1 MSCDMI
7 AKPFLHLSYATLE
20 QFRDFLDK
28 QEAKLADVLLLATSP
43 AINSKTQGPLH
54 LHGSGHFRLS
64 QALQALTTR
73 MRHLREGD
81 TTLSEWRSAVL
92 VINKAFWDYVE
103 VLEEAEKEL
112 SHHVE
117 AVDISGWTENFYR
130 IVVSFKE
137 LLAHRIEDLI
147 WVTFRVEDL
156 LLTYRSICK
165 KRKNLWMVFGYIL
178 KRFSNTLD
186 RAILQHLY
194 AAESA
199 LSAQY
204 KAFNTSY
211 EALNSF
217 MPEIKLKE
225 AKFLNF
231 SLWNEKDPE
240 HQRLMIKLYEWI
252 ALYEKNSKLEALD
265 PQLILRA
272 IKNVAKPGLMS
283 AIFRECIDG
292 IKKNFFQD
300 CISWQNERDPSIR
313 IHLQTLE
320 EGLDHL
326 KTFIGSYREIL
337 LRAESDPYAKTRRR
351 LTEWIVG
358 PEPRKT
364 RDFLQLLYQ
373 IDFLKRLFS
382 TLFNSLDRQQTR
394 KASVKGKLR
403 QQIYEVLHEMGQPL
417 SSRNLIQGRAEKL
430 IELIGELDE
439 LGSSEGD
446 VHDLI
451 TEVLLRALHY
461 DAKYQV
467 LNNDSRFEEIITIHQ
482 NLGYPIEDP
491 EHLNRIKVFK
501 SVIKHVENWLKKKE
515 IQNHIH
521 ELDLD
526 EGAVQESLQGL
537 LASVQRGSYL
547 EETCYEMLLEYR
559 YLFSRFFHA
568 LRKYETE
575 GKEIRSQFSFVD
587 HYLEAIEQQVKADS
601 KVI

>member
-1 MSCDMI
+1 MI
-7 AKPFLHLSYATLE
+7 SKPFLHLSYAMLE

-28 QEAKLADVLLLATSP
+28 QESKLADVLLLATSP

-64 QALQALTTR
+64 QALQALTSR
-73 MRHLREGD
+73 MRHLQEGD
-81 TTLSEWRSAVL
+81 TTPSEWRSAVL

-112 SHHVE
+112 YQHIE
-117 AVDISGWTENFYR
+117 AVDISGWTENFHR

-147 WVTFRVEDL
+147 WVYLRVEDL

-165 KRKNLWMVFGYIL
+165 KRKNLWMLFGLIL
-178 KRFSNTLD
+178 KKFSKTLD
-186 RAILQHLY
+186 RSILRHLS
-194 AAESA
+194 AAESSLA
-199 LSAQY
+199 THY

-211 EALNSF
+211 EALNKF
-217 MPEIKLKE
+217 MPEIKAKE

-240 HQRLMIKLYEWI
+240 HQKLMIKLFEWI
-252 ALYEKNSKLEALD
+252 ALYEKNAKLEALD

-283 AIFRECIDG
+283 TIFRECIEG

-300 CISWQNERDPSIR
+300 CLAWQNERDPSIR
-313 IHLQTLE
+313 IHLHTLE

-326 KTFIGSYREIL
+326 KTLIGSYREIL
-337 LRAESDPYAKTRRR
+337 LRAEADPYAKTRWRF
-351 LTEWIVG
+351 TEWIVG

-364 RDFLQLLYQ
+364 RDFLYLLYQ
-373 IDFLKRLFS
+373 IDFLKKLFS
-382 TLFNSLDRQQTR
+382 TLYTSLDRQKTVNPYR
-394 KASVKGKLR
+394 KGVIK

-417 SSRNLIQGRAEKL
+417 SSRNLIQGKAERL
-430 IELIGELDE
+430 IELIGDLDE
-439 LGSSEGD
+439 LGGAEGD

-451 TEVLLRALHY
+451 TEILLKALHY
-461 DAKYQV
+461 DIKYQV
-467 LNNDSRFEEIITIHQ
+467 LNDDSRFEEIITIHRG
-482 NLGYPIEDP
+482 LSYPIEDP
-491 EHLNRIKVFK
+491 EHLNRMKVFK

-515 IQNHIH
+515 VREHIH

-526 EGAVQESLQGL
+526 EAAVQESLQGF

-559 YLFSRFFHA
+559 YLFSRFFHL
-568 LRKYETE
+568 LRSFESE

-587 HYLEAIEQQVKADS
+587 QYLEAIERQVKEE
-601 KVI
+601 